1 MIGWIKL
8 HRSLINWEWYDDH
21 NATRLLVHLLIS
33 VNYED
38 KKWKGQVIKA
48 GSMVLSWDTLAASVH
63 LSAQQVRTAMAKLES
78 SGEVTRQATNR
89 YQLVNL
95 VKWENLQSKEALDNR
110 PDNRQITGKQQTDNR
125 QITTTKEGKESKE
138 PKEEKKETAKA
149 FNFFSFLSQEL
160 NCDKQL
166 LKDWLKVR
174 AKKQAANTETA
185 AKLFITQVKKSKLT
199 ADEILTECVERNWIR
214 FNEEWLNKT
223 AQGTTKRTGK
233 DVFLETFHNP

>member
-89 YQLVNL
+89 NQLVTL
-95 VKWENLQSKEALDNR
+95 VKWEDLQSKEALDNR
-110 PDNRQITGKQQTDNR
+110 PSNRQTTGKQQTDNR
-125 QITTTKEGKESKE
+125 QITTTKEEKENKE
-138 PKEEKKETAKA
+138 PKEVKNIEDRKLKFAHTLEP
-149 FNFFSFLSQEL
+149 FLEQYGKDMINKFYSYWTEPNKSNSKFKQEL
-160 NCDKQL
+160 
-166 LKDWLKVR
+166 LKTWSLSHR
-174 AKKQAANTETA
+174 LANWDSNN
-185 AKLFITQVKKSKLT
+185 FNSKPV
-199 ADEILTECVERNWIR
+199 A
-214 FNEEWLNKT
+214 
-223 AQGTTKRTGK
+223 KRTGK
-233 DVFLETFHNP
+233 DVFLETFYNTDE

>member
-89 YQLVNL
+89 NQLVTL
-95 VKWENLQSKEALDNR
+95 VKWEDLQSKEALDNR
-110 PDNRQITGKQQTDNR
+110 PSNKQITGKQQTDNR

-138 PKEEKKETAKA
+138 PKKVKNIDDRKLEFAQTLKPFLDQYGKDMINKFYSYWTEPNKSNSKFKQEMLKTWSLSHRLANWNSNN
-149 FNFFSFLSQEL
+149 FN
-160 NCDKQL
+160 
-166 LKDWLKVR
+166 
-174 AKKQAANTETA
+174 
-185 AKLFITQVKKSKLT
+185 SKPV
-199 ADEILTECVERNWIR
+199 A
-214 FNEEWLNKT
+214 
-223 AQGTTKRTGK
+223 KRTGK
-233 DVFLETFHNP
+233 DVFLETFYNTDE

>member
-89 YQLVNL
+89 NQLVTL
-95 VKWENLQSKEALDNR
+95 VKWEDLQSKEALDNR
-110 PDNRQITGKQQTDNR
+110 PSNKQITGKQQTDNR
-125 QITTTKEGKESKE
+125 QITTTKEEKESKE
-138 PKEEKKETAKA
+138 PKKVKNIDDRKLEFAQTLKPFLDQYGKDMINKFYSYWTEPNKSNTRFKQEMLKTWSLHGRLTTWQSN
-149 FNFFSFLSQEL
+149 NF
-160 NCDKQL
+160 D
-166 LKDWLKVR
+166 
-174 AKKQAANTETA
+174 
-185 AKLFITQVKKSKLT
+185 
-199 ADEILTECVERNWIR
+199 
-214 FNEEWLNKT
+214 NKT
-223 AQGTTKRTGK
+223 NNNSKQDRTYK
-233 DVFLETFHNP
+233 LL